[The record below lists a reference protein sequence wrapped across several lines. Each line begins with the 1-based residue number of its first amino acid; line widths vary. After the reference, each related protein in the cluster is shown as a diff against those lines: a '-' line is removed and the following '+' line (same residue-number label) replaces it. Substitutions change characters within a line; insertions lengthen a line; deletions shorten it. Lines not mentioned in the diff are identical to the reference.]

1 MMFTKQKTSL
11 SEWSECI
18 HCKKIIN
25 CRHVGKHATECES
38 LSAQDNLTYGY
49 IHRGVMHGLVASV
62 SEGELQGN
70 VY

>member
-1 MMFTKQKTSL
+1 MFMKKKKSL

-18 HCKKIIN
+18 RCQKIIN

-38 LSAQDNLTYGY
+38 LLAQDSLSYGY
-49 IHRGVMHGLVASV
+49 IYKGIMHGLVASV

-70 VY
+70 DL